1 MKHSNTWLGFVL
13 ALSACSQGAPP
24 EALGENAAPVAAP
37 EPAPADKPAGADC
50 DCHADH
56 GAPPKVEKVD
66 LTRLDLARAPSRGR
80 AEAAVTM
87 VVFCDFECPYCHR
100 VQTTLRELES
110 TYGSDLRIVFK
121 QLPLPM
127 HAGAKLAAKASM
139 IAHDQGRF
147 WQLYDL
153 LMNAEKSD
161 RAGLDRMAEQAGLN
175 LRLFATAMDD
185 PALDARLDRELEEAA
200 AVGAKGTPTFLI
212 NGRKL
217 TGAQPRE
224 AFAKLIDEAL
234 GAPL

>member
-1 MKHSNTWLGFVL
+1 M
-13 ALSACSQGAPP
+13 
-24 EALGENAAPVAAP
+24 
-37 EPAPADKPAGADC
+37 
-50 DCHADH
+50 
-56 GAPPKVEKVD
+56 
-66 LTRLDLARAPSRGR
+66 
-80 AEAAVTM
+80 
-87 VVFCDFECPYCHR
+87 VFCDFECPYCHR

-139 IAHDQGRF
+139 LAHDQGRF
-147 WQLYDL
+147 WQLHEL
-153 LMNAEKSD
+153 LIKAEKID

-175 LRLFATAMDD
+175 LRLFAAAMDD

-224 AFAKLIDEAL
+224 AFAKLIDDAL